1 MLQQRQRL
9 SVVQHEAEKSNM
21 NMTSIHCK
29 LQEEAEKIRKWQTT
43 SEIELKQKIA
53 KLKECERLITNQRNQ
68 VLEKQIENETLVT
81 LLQKEQMNQAQ
92 INVKLKT
99 ARELFIALKN
109 HSENLQTSIVR
120 GEEDRDSLRMLAA
133 DNIKQIQEMKI
144 KMLEVVE
151 ATEKR
156 VDDLKACVKEKE
168 ITLEE
173 LAFSSKNEIESTKNT
188 NLALEK
194 EVASCKLDIDDISRQ
209 LLDKRSAISSLEDKI
224 KNLESDKSKQLAF
237 VASQDCKLDE
247 LQNMIN
253 VTKSAYKCA
262 QENVEKLEQESKNIS
277 DQFNSYKD
285 DAERQIEELQTELTE
300 LTDSLTQL
308 STQYNE
314 MASKNDRI
322 ESENRSLKESVS
334 QLVKCVEDL
343 QEKQECCE
351 AEVKNL
357 TDTCSITKKNENEL
371 KALVEDKE
379 AKMQELSRTKE
390 EIETQLTSISESLNN
405 VQLKEVEYLQEIK
418 GLTLSNRTKD
428 NKLVELE
435 KKSSDCDNHSKTI
448 ASDLD
453 KMVLEYR
460 ELESKCEQLEQ
471 DYQSM
476 ALTLSGKECELGD
489 LVSKN
494 ESLKQQVNEFLLNM
508 QHLKDEHDHLTRTVS
523 VMQETFDCCS
533 SEMKSLRE
541 SVRHQDNILAKKD
554 AATLK
559 LKEQIQS
566 SAQKITDLLKSA
578 MKLEQHLSDISSR
591 KDKAEQLVEE
601 KMKICCDL
609 EQKNF
614 QLQTRVDQLLIEV
627 DKSKSSIDS
636 AVTDS
641 SDRQQK
647 LYDQLNEAT
656 VSLRGKDMLI
666 KNLTGD
672 LATMKS
678 DLSKQLINVV
688 SQKEACEKE
697 NMQLKSSI
705 SNKDGDISALAEE
718 ISKLQNR
725 ILTLDDA
732 KTTSTTEELKSLN
745 LKVGFLEQSKK
756 ELSEKLS
763 HHQAEQKFRDSEK
776 LKLEGF
782 LTEKKN
788 EVADLHLKMKQLES
802 DNSKYRFQFEDLKTE
817 MGVLQDKQKNFKVTN
832 QKLKEK
838 EVQLKSFNANLE
850 QIKTEYSTAEK
861 GYQLTIDKLK
871 EEIKKLNKSK
881 VEAVLSNVSSKSPA
895 ATVTDMSS
903 FTSPIKRPKIAN
915 PDSPKTPTVS
925 RSKKR
930 RVAFGKS
937 PSWHEPSDEEEADM
951 TVSSSTNA
959 KPNKVKYLSVSKS
972 PKTTTYASA
981 KSPSRLK
988 LSKSPGPLTDL
999 LAKYPTPSSAQK
1011 RGVKL
1016 PDAYLKRKEANEKKK
1031 QKIKVE
1037 ASSWF
1042 DSDSAF
1048 GFDEM

>member
-9 SVVQHEAEKSNM
+9 SVAQHEAEKSNM

-68 VLEKQIENETLVT
+68 VLEKQIENENLVT

-133 DNIKQIQEMKI
+133 DNIKQIQEMKT

-156 VDDLKACVKEKE
+156 VDALKACVKEKE

-188 NLALEK
+188 NMALEK

-209 LLDKRSAISSLEDKI
+209 LLDKRSVISSLEDKI
-224 KNLESDKSKQLAF
+224 KNLESDKTKQLAF
-237 VASQDCKLDE
+237 IASQDSKLDE

-262 QENVEKLEQESKNIS
+262 QENVEKLQQESKNIS

-285 DAERQIEELQTELTE
+285 DAEQQIEELQTELTE

-322 ESENRSLKESVS
+322 ESENRSLKDSVS

-343 QEKQECCE
+343 QEKQECSE

-357 TDTCSITKKNENEL
+357 TDTCSTAMKNELEL

-379 AKMQELSRTKE
+379 AKMQELSRTRE
-390 EIETQLTSISESLNN
+390 EIETQLNSISESLNS
-405 VQLKEVEYLQEIK
+405 VQLKEVEYLQEIE

-435 KKSSDCDNHSKTI
+435 NKSSDHDNHSKTI

-460 ELESKCEQLEQ
+460 ELKSKCEQLEQ

-476 ALTLSGKECELGD
+476 ALSLSGKDCELGE

-494 ESLKQQVNEFLLNM
+494 ESLKQLVNELLLSM
-508 QHLKDEHDHLTRTVS
+508 QHLKDEHDNLTRTVS

-533 SEMKSLRE
+533 SEMKSLRG

-554 AATLK
+554 AAALK
-559 LKEQIQS
+559 LKDQIQS

-578 MKLEQHLSDISSR
+578 MKLEQNLSDISSR
-591 KDKAEQLVEE
+591 KDKAEKLVEE

-614 QLQTRVDQLLIEV
+614 QLQARVDQLLIEV
-627 DKSKSSIDS
+627 DKSKSSINS
-636 AVTDS
+636 AVIDS

-647 LYDQLNEAT
+647 LYDQLSEAT
-656 VSLRGKDMLI
+656 ASLREKDMLI
-666 KNLTGD
+666 KNLNGD
-672 LATMKS
+672 LAKVKI
-678 DLSKQLINVV
+678 DLSKELKNVAF
-688 SQKEACEKE
+688 QKEACEKE
-697 NMQLKSSI
+697 NVQLKSSI
-705 SNKDGDISALAEE
+705 SNKAGDISALAEE
-718 ISKLQNR
+718 ISKLQNK
-725 ILTLDDA
+725 ILKLDDA
-732 KTTSTTEELKSLN
+732 KITSTSATTDELKSLN
-745 LKVGFLEQSKK
+745 LKIGLLEQAKK
-756 ELSEKLS
+756 ELLEKLS
-763 HHQAEQKFRDSEK
+763 LHQAEQKLSDSEK
-776 LKLEGF
+776 LKFEGF
-782 LTEKKN
+782 LTEKQN
-788 EVADLHLKMKQLES
+788 EVADLHLKMEQLES
-802 DNSKYRFQFEDLKTE
+802 DNSKYRFQYEDLKTE
-817 MGVLQDKQKNFKVTN
+817 MGVLKDKQKNFKVTS

-838 EVQLKSFNANLE
+838 EGQLKIANANLE
-850 QIKTEYSTAEK
+850 QYSTAEK
-861 GYQLTIDKLK
+861 GYQSTIDKLK
-871 EEIKKLNKSK
+871 KEIKKLNKSK

-895 ATVTDMSS
+895 VGDISS

-951 TVSSSTNA
+951 TVSSSTNS
-959 KPNKVKYLSVSKS
+959 KPNKVKYLSMSKS

-981 KSPSRLK
+981 KSPCRLK
-988 LSKSPGPLTDL
+988 LSKSPGPVTDL